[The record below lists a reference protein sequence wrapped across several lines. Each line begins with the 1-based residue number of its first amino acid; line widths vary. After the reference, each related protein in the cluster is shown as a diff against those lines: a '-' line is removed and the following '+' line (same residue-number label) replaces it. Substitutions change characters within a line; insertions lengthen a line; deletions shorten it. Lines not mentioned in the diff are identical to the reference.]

1 LIGLVPHLVAKDLK
15 RKVRSPLGLAIVLSF
30 PVLFAGMIALAFGR
44 GGDAIPKV
52 RMLVAN
58 QDDGLLGNA
67 LASAFSAQQAA
78 RVFDTRAVGLPEG
91 TALMERGKA
100 SALLVIPAR
109 FTRDLLDG
117 RPVTLKLTRNP
128 SEGILP
134 EIAEQTV
141 GTLVDV
147 LEGGR
152 RVLDEPL
159 AKLRPLLDGNGV
171 APTDAEIT
179 GIALVVKRA
188 LEKSGDLIFPPAITL
203 ESELL
208 GNREAPAA
216 GSTGKGETTSTIF
229 LLILPGV
236 AVYAIFLVGDQAMR
250 DVMTE
255 RALGTLRRQLAG
267 PVTISTYV
275 LGKAV
280 TTAVLCLLALVVL
293 TAVGAVAL
301 REPVSL
307 PAFVTVSL
315 ALVLAITGTSAMI
328 YGLARTERQASTLSS
343 MIYLAMAFI
352 GGSFFRI
359 EGLPA
364 ILRRIAPITPF
375 YWATQA
381 YREILEKHAG
391 VSGVLTHAA
400 ILAAIGAVL
409 LTLGAAA
416 LRRAARR
423 GAAA

>member
-1 LIGLVPHLVAKDLK
+1 MIGLVPHLVAKDLK
-15 RKVRSPLGLAIVLSF
+15 RKVRSPLGLVIVLSF

-67 LASAFSAQQAA
+67 LASAFTAQQAA
-78 RVFDTRAVGLPEG
+78 RVFETRAVALPEG
-91 TALMERGKA
+91 IALMERGKA
-100 SALLVIPAR
+100 SALLVIPGG
-109 FTRDLLDG
+109 FTRDVLDG
-117 RPVTLKLTRNP
+117 RPVKLELKRNP

-159 AKLRPLLDGNGV
+159 AQLRPMLDDNGA

-203 ESELL
+203 ESDLL
-208 GNREAPAA
+208 GNRETPAV
-216 GSTGKGETTSTIF
+216 GSKGETTSTIF

-301 REPVSL
+301 REPVNF

-315 ALVLAITGTSAMI
+315 ALVLAITGTSAVI

-364 ILRRIAPITPF
+364 ILRRIAPVTPF

-391 VSGVLTHAA
+391 VSGILTHAA
-400 ILAAIGAVL
+400 VLAAIGTVL

>member
-15 RKVRSPLGLAIVLSF
+15 RKARSPLGLVIVLSF

-78 RVFDTRAVGLPEG
+78 RVFETRAVGLPEG
-91 TALMERGKA
+91 LALMERGKA
-100 SALLVIPAR
+100 SALLVIPAG

-152 RVLDEPL
+152 RVLEEPL
-159 AKLRPLLDGNGV
+159 AKLRPMLDGNGE

-208 GNREAPAA
+208 GNREAEAGEPAKKA
-216 GSTGKGETTSTIF
+216 ETTSVIF

-280 TTAVLCLLALVVL
+280 TTAVLCLLALLVL

-301 REPVSL
+301 REPVSF
-307 PAFVTVSL
+307 PAFVIVSL
-315 ALVLAITGTSAMI
+315 ALILAITGTSAVI

-364 ILRRIAPITPF
+364 ILRRIAPVTPF

-381 YREILEKHAG
+381 YRMILEKHAG
-391 VSGVLTHAA
+391 VSGILTHAA
-400 ILAAIGAVL
+400 ILAAIGTVL
-409 LTLGAAA
+409 LTLGGAA

>member
-1 LIGLVPHLVAKDLK
+1 MIGLVPHLVAKDLK
-15 RKVRSPLGLAIVLSF
+15 RKARSPLGLLIVLSF

-52 RMLVAN
+52 RMLVTN
-58 QDDGLLGNA
+58 QDEGLLGNA
-67 LASAFSAQQAA
+67 LASAFSSSQAA
-78 RVFDTRAVGLPEG
+78 RVFESRAVGLPEG
-91 TALMERGKA
+91 LALMERGKA
-100 SALLVIPAR
+100 SALLVIPSG

-117 RPVTLKLTRNP
+117 RPVTLRLTRNP

-159 AKLRPLLDGNGV
+159 TKLRPLLNDTGA
-171 APTDAEIT
+171 APTDAEIA
-179 GIALVVKRA
+179 GIALVVKHA
-188 LEKSGDLIFPPAITL
+188 LEKSGNLVFPPAITL
-203 ESELL
+203 ESDLL

-216 GSTGKGETTSTIF
+216 GSTPKGETTSSIF

-236 AVYAIFLVGDQAMR
+236 AVYAIFLVGDQGMR

-255 RALGTLRRQLAG
+255 RTLGTLRRQLAS

-280 TTAVLCLLALVVL
+280 TTAVLCLLALLVL
-293 TAVGAVAL
+293 TAVGAIAL

-307 PAFVTVSL
+307 PAFLTVSL
-315 ALVLAITGTSAMI
+315 ALVLAITGTSAVI
-328 YGLARTERQASTLSS
+328 YGIARTERQASTLASL
-343 MIYLAMAFI
+343 IYLAMAFI

-364 ILRRIAPITPF
+364 ILQSIAPVTPF

-391 VSGVLTHAA
+391 LAGVLRHAA
-400 ILAAIGAVL
+400 VLATFGVVL
-409 LTLGAAA
+409 LTLGGAA